1 MIMEGEE
8 EEEEKRKK
16 WGRRGGK
23 GRKRMKR
30 FISGSVVG
38 GRQVRAEE
46 G

>member
-1 MIMEGEE
+1 MIMEE
-8 EEEEKRKK
+8 EEEERKN
-16 WGRRGGK
+16 GGGGEGK